1 MKSTLIVSNPHCPV
15 IEFGSVHRSQ
25 GAIGQDKG

>member
-1 MKSTLIVSNPHCPV
+1 VKSTLTTSNPYCSM
-15 IEFGSVHRSQ
+15 IEFGSVHGSQ